1 MTPNTFR
8 RRPILVVAGIAVLG
22 TLLSII
28 VQLLADSGHD
38 SWTTADV
45 ADRVAADVAGC
56 PQVPPS
62 GPETAVGPA
71 KSPVR
76 AQLVNRSGDTCALIS
91 GLSITLAKGSQLPK
105 QGSDPLSLH
114 DIDGQ
119 EVNARPFGNNGD
131 VLLVSIAGPA
141 PKRSWLWWLP
151 TTLMCLLAAAATG
164 AAVVLVGPNRAT
176 TPAPP
181 VIDRR
186 APERRGSERH
196 ELTDRVEAARPVELP
211 ALTTSGVSGLAV
223 DRGRSGRYDV
233 YAATQ
238 VGLSHAKDGHTRE
251 DAYAIGGDPDRGWVY
266 LAVAD
271 GLGSAANSHAAA
283 QRATRAC
290 LTLLH
295 RYAGS
300 LDRIGY
306 PSTWEPLAAEITAK
320 VAAQLDAGAVD
331 ELAAELDYR
340 SPHGSGNSKRTSIP
354 ACTLAFAALGPVS
367 ADGYPLAW
375 ATVGDCDL
383 LLVDLDSGATKWLTQ
398 HATKHGM
405 ISNVTPSLPRDA
417 DRVIAGLTFVPAN
430 LMVVLA
436 SDGMADAIRLVPEQ
450 FATLLPQIAGPRPA
464 EHVFGQLVGFD
475 LPGLHDDRTIV
486 AAWPTRGRGSAREIR

>member
-1 MTPNTFR
+1 MTLDTFR
-8 RRPILVVAGIAVLG
+8 RRPILLVAGIALLG
-22 TLLSII
+22 ALLSII
-28 VQLLADSGHD
+28 VQLLGDSGND
-38 SWTTADV
+38 RWTTDRV
-45 ADRVAADVAGC
+45 ADRVLAEGTGGC
-56 PQVPPS
+56 PPTAAEPQ
-62 GPETAVGPA
+62 TAVA
-71 KSPVR
+71 VLNSPVR
-76 AQLVNRSGDTCALIS
+76 AQIENKAGDTCALIS
-91 GLSITLAKGSQLPK
+91 GAPIKFPPEFKAPSTRQMVRDVDGNEVSVR
-105 QGSDPLSLH
+105 PL
-114 DIDGQ
+114 
-119 EVNARPFGNNGD
+119 NKAGD
-131 VLLVSIAGPA
+131 LLMVSIAEPA
-141 PKRSWLWWLP
+141 HERSGWWWLP
-151 TTLMCLLAAAATG
+151 AALICFLASTATG
-164 AAVVLVGPNRAT
+164 AAVMLVRPRADV
-176 TPAPP
+176 P
-181 VIDRR
+181 
-186 APERRGSERH
+186 APERGEETMRREH
-196 ELTDRVEAARPVELP
+196 VEHTESARPVELP
-211 ALTTSGVSGLAV
+211 ALTTSGVSGLTV

-238 VGLSHAKDGHTRE
+238 VGLSHAKDGNTRE

-283 QRATRAC
+283 QRATRTC

-295 RYAGS
+295 RYASS

-320 VAAQLDAGAVD
+320 VAAQLDAGSVD
-331 ELAAELDYR
+331 GLAAELDYR
-340 SPHGSGNSKRTSIP
+340 SPHGAGDNKRTSIP

-383 LLVDLDSGATKWLTQ
+383 LLVDLNSGATKWLTQ
-398 HATKHGM
+398 HATKRGM

-417 DRVIAGLTFVPAN
+417 DRVIAGFTFVPSN

-486 AAWPTRGRGSAREIR
+486 AAWPTRGRGPARERR

>member
-1 MTPNTFR
+1 MTLDTFR
-8 RRPILVVAGIAVLG
+8 RRPILLVAGIALLG
-22 TLLSII
+22 AVLSII
-28 VQLLADSGHD
+28 VQFLGDNDADE
-38 SWTTADV
+38 WTTTDAV
-45 ADRVAADVAGC
+45 AKVVDAGVSGC
-56 PQVPPS
+56 PATAAK
-62 GPETAVGPA
+62 PETAVA
-71 KSPVR
+71 ISNSPVR
-76 AQLVNRSGDTCALIS
+76 AQLVNKAGDTCVLIS
-91 GLSITLAKGSQLPK
+91 GAPIKLPHGFTPPSG
-105 QGSDPLSLH
+105 QQMVRDV
-114 DIDGQ
+114 DGN
-119 EVNARPFGNNGD
+119 EVNVRPSGTAGD
-131 VLLVSIAGPA
+131 LLMVSILAPA
-141 PKRSWLWWLP
+141 HKDSGSWLPAALI
-151 TTLMCLLAAAATG
+151 CFLAATATG
-164 AAVVLVGPNRAT
+164 AAVLLVRPGAD
-176 TPAPP
+176 
-181 VIDRR
+181 VR
-186 APERRGSERH
+186 APEHQETARRDDPEHTES
-196 ELTDRVEAARPVELP
+196 ARPVELP
-211 ALTTSGVSGLAV
+211 ALTTSGVSGLTV

-238 VGLSHAKDGHTRE
+238 VGLSHAKDGNTRE

-295 RYAGS
+295 RYASS

-306 PSTWEPLAAEITAK
+306 PSTWGPLAAEITAK
-320 VAAQLDAGAVD
+320 VAAQLDAGSVD
-331 ELAAELDYR
+331 ELAAEIDYR
-340 SPHGSGNSKRTSIP
+340 SPHGAGDNKRTSIP

-383 LLVDLDSGATKWLTQ
+383 LLVDLNSGATKWLTQ
-398 HATKHGM
+398 HATKRGM

-417 DRVIAGLTFVPAN
+417 DRVIAGLTFVPSN

-486 AAWPTRGRGSAREIR
+486 AAWPTRGRGPALERR

>member
-1 MTPNTFR
+1 MTLDTFR
-8 RRPILVVAGIAVLG
+8 QRPILLVAGIALLG
-22 TLLSII
+22 ALLSII
-28 VQLLADSGHD
+28 VQLLGNHGSDR
-38 SWTTADV
+38 WTTDAV
-45 ADRVAADVAGC
+45 ADRVAAAGLSGC
-56 PQVPPS
+56 PPASEQ
-62 GPETAVGPA
+62 PESAVGVSNWPIRA
-71 KSPVR
+71 KM
-76 AQLVNRSGDTCALIS
+76 VNKQGDPCALIS
-91 GLSITLAKGSQLPK
+91 GTSITFPPGFKPSPGT
-105 QGSDPLSLH
+105 H
-114 DIDGQ
+114 RDIDGN
-119 EVNARPFGNNGD
+119 EVDVRSVGNAGD
-131 VLLVSIAGPA
+131 LLEVSIVAPA
-141 PKRSWLWWLP
+141 HERSWWWWLP
-151 TTLMCLLAAAATG
+151 AALICFLAATATG
-164 AAVVLVGPNRAT
+164 AAVLLVRPRAD
-176 TPAPP
+176 
-181 VIDRR
+181 VR
-186 APERRGSERH
+186 APERGDETMRREPVERP
-196 ELTDRVEAARPVELP
+196 EPVRPVELP
-211 ALTTSGVSGLAV
+211 ALTTSGVSGLTV

-238 VGLSHAKDGHTRE
+238 VGLSHAKDGNTRE

-283 QRATRAC
+283 QRATRTC

-295 RYAGS
+295 RYASS

-320 VAAQLDAGAVD
+320 VAAQLDAGSVD

-340 SPHGSGNSKRTSIP
+340 SPHGAGDNKRTSIP

-383 LLVDLDSGATKWLTQ
+383 LLVDLNSGATKWLTQ
-398 HATKHGM
+398 HATKRGM

-417 DRVIAGLTFVPAN
+417 DRVIAGLTFVPSN

-486 AAWPTRGRGSAREIR
+486 AAWPTRGRGPARERR

>member
-1 MTPNTFR
+1 MTLTIFR
-8 RRPILVVAGIAVLG
+8 RRAILVVAGIALLG

-28 VQLLADSGHD
+28 VQLLADSRPDG
-38 SWTTADV
+38 WTTAAV
-45 ADRVAADVAGC
+45 AERVAHDVSGC
-56 PQVPPS
+56 PQALPS
-62 GPETAVGPA
+62 EPETAVGVV

-76 AQLVNRSGDTCALIS
+76 AQVVNKAGDTCALIS
-91 GLSITLAKGSQLPK
+91 GLTIILPKGSQLPK
-105 QGSDPLSLH
+105 PGSDSVLLR
-114 DIDGQ
+114 DVDGQ
-119 EVNARPFGNNGD
+119 EVSAQPYGAAGD
-131 VLLVSIAGPA
+131 VLLVSIADPA
-141 PKRSWLWWLP
+141 PKRSGLWWLP
-151 TTLMCLLAAAATG
+151 ATLMCLLTAAATG
-164 AAVVLVGPNRAT
+164 AAVVLVRPGPAT
-176 TPAPP
+176 TPVPP
-181 VIDRR
+181 ITDRR
-186 APERRGSERH
+186 EPERR
-196 ELTDRVEAARPVELP
+196 ELPDRAEAARPVELP

-238 VGLSHAKDGHTRE
+238 VGLSHAKDGHARE
-251 DAYAIGGDPDRGWVY
+251 DAYAIGGDPGRGWVY

-300 LDRIGY
+300 LDRVGY

-320 VAAQLDAGAVD
+320 VAAALEAGAVD
-331 ELAAELDYR
+331 ELAAQIDYR
-340 SPHGSGNSKRTSIP
+340 SPHGAGTNKRTSIP

-417 DRVIAGLTFVPAN
+417 DRVIAGFTFVPAN

>member
-1 MTPNTFR
+1 MTLDTFR
-8 RRPILVVAGIAVLG
+8 QRPILLVAGIALLG
-22 TLLSII
+22 ALLSII
-28 VQLLADSGHD
+28 VQLLNDSETE
-38 SWTTADV
+38 SWTTAWVTDQV
-45 ADRVAADVAGC
+45 VAAGLTGC
-56 PQVPPS
+56 PPASAQ
-62 GPETAVGPA
+62 PESVVGVSNWPI
-71 KSPVR
+71 R
-76 AQLVNRSGDTCALIS
+76 ARMVNKQGDTCALIS
-91 GLSITLAKGSQLPK
+91 GTPITFP
-105 QGSDPLSLH
+105 QGFKPSPGKH
-114 DIDGQ
+114 RDIDGN
-119 EVNARPFGNNGD
+119 EVDIRSLGNAGD
-131 VLLVSIAGPA
+131 LLMVSIVA
-141 PKRSWLWWLP
+141 PRDERSWVSWLP
-151 TTLMCLLAAAATG
+151 AALICFLAATATG
-164 AAVVLVGPNRAT
+164 AAVLLVRPRAD
-176 TPAPP
+176 
-181 VIDRR
+181 VR
-186 APERRGSERH
+186 APERGDETMHRESVERP
-196 ELTDRVEAARPVELP
+196 EPARPVALP

-238 VGLSHAKDGHTRE
+238 VGLSHAKDGNTRE

-295 RYAGS
+295 RYASS

-320 VAAQLDAGAVD
+320 VAAQLDAGSVD

-340 SPHGSGNSKRTSIP
+340 SPHSAGDNKRTPIP

-383 LLVDLDSGATKWLTQ
+383 LLVDLNSGATKWLTQ
-398 HATKHGM
+398 HATKRGM

-417 DRVIAGLTFVPAN
+417 DRVIAGLTFVPSN

-486 AAWPTRGRGSAREIR
+486 AAWPTRGPGPARERR

>member
-1 MTPNTFR
+1 MTLDTFR
-8 RRPILVVAGIAVLG
+8 GRPILVVVATALLG
-22 TLLSII
+22 TLLTII
-28 VQLLADSGHD
+28 VQMLAHSGPD
-38 SWTTADV
+38 SWTTAAVAERV
-45 ADRVAADVAGC
+45 ADDVSGC
-56 PQVPPS
+56 PQVP
-62 GPETAVGPA
+62 ETAVRA

-76 AQLVNRSGDTCALIS
+76 AELRDKSGNTCAVIS
-91 GLSITLAKGSQLPK
+91 GLPIILANGSQLPK
-105 QGSDPLSLH
+105 PQSKPVVLR
-114 DIDGQ
+114 DIDGHQ
-119 EVNARPFGNNGD
+119 VSARPSGKFDD
-131 VLLVSIAGPA
+131 VLLVSIADPA
-141 PKRSWLWWLP
+141 PDRSGWWWLP
-151 TTLMCLLAAAATG
+151 ATLMCLLAATATG
-164 AAVVLVGPNRAT
+164 AAVVLVRPGRGT
-176 TPAPP
+176 GSVAPTA
-181 VIDRR
+181 DRR
-186 APERRGSERH
+186 GPERSEPA
-196 ELTDRVEAARPVELP
+196 DGAEAARPVELP
-211 ALTTSGVSGLAV
+211 ALTTSGVSGLTV

-295 RYAGS
+295 RYASS

-320 VAAQLDAGAVD
+320 VAAQLDAGSVD

-340 SPHGSGNSKRTSIP
+340 SPHGAGDNKRTSIP

-383 LLVDLDSGATKWLTQ
+383 LLVDLNSGATKWLTQ
-398 HATKHGM
+398 HATKRGM

-417 DRVIAGLTFVPAN
+417 DRVIAGLTFVPSN

-486 AAWPTRGRGSAREIR
+486 AAWPTRGRGPARERR

>member
-1 MTPNTFR
+1 MTLDTFR
-8 RRPILVVAGIAVLG
+8 QRPILLVAGIALLG
-22 TLLSII
+22 AVLSII
-28 VQLLADSGHD
+28 VQLLGDSGSD
-38 SWTTADV
+38 SWTTDKV
-45 ADRVAADVAGC
+45 ADRVLAEVTGC
-56 PQVPPS
+56 PQAAAEPQ
-62 GPETAVGPA
+62 TAVA
-71 KSPVR
+71 VLNSPVR
-76 AQLVNRSGDTCALIS
+76 AQMENKAGDTCALIS
-91 GLSITLAKGSQLPK
+91 GAPIKFPPEFKAPSTRALVRDVDGNEVSVRTLNKA
-105 QGSDPLSLH
+105 
-114 DIDGQ
+114 
-119 EVNARPFGNNGD
+119 GD
-131 VLLVSIAGPA
+131 LLMVSIAEPA
-141 PKRSWLWWLP
+141 HEPSGWWWLP
-151 TTLMCLLAAAATG
+151 ATLICFLAATATG
-164 AAVVLVGPNRAT
+164 AAVLLVRPGAD
-176 TPAPP
+176 
-181 VIDRR
+181 VR
-186 APERRGSERH
+186 APEHEETARRDTPERP
-196 ELTDRVEAARPVELP
+196 EPARPVALP
-211 ALTTSGVSGLAV
+211 ALTTSGVSGLTV

-238 VGLSHAKDGHTRE
+238 VGLSHAKDGNTRE

-295 RYAGS
+295 RYASS

-306 PSTWEPLAAEITAK
+306 PSTWEPLATEITAK
-320 VAAQLDAGAVD
+320 VAAQLDAGSVD

-340 SPHGSGNSKRTSIP
+340 SPNGAGDNKRTSTP

-383 LLVDLDSGATKWLTQ
+383 LLVDLNSGATKWLTQ
-398 HATKHGM
+398 HATKRGM

-417 DRVIAGLTFVPAN
+417 DRVIAGLTFVPSN

-486 AAWPTRGRGSAREIR
+486 AAWPTRGRGPARERR

>member
-1 MTPNTFR
+1 MTLNTLR
-8 RRPILVVAGIAVLG
+8 QRPVLLLAGIALLG
-22 TLLSII
+22 ALLSII
-28 VQLLADSGHD
+28 VQLLGDRGADR
-38 SWTTADV
+38 WTTDAV
-45 ADRVAADVAGC
+45 ADRVVAAGLSGC
-56 PQVPPS
+56 PPAS
-62 GPETAVGPA
+62 GQPESAVGVSNWPIRA
-71 KSPVR
+71 KM
-76 AQLVNRSGDTCALIS
+76 VNKQGDTCALIS
-91 GLSITLAKGSQLPK
+91 GTPITFP
-105 QGSDPLSLH
+105 QGFKPSPGIQR
-114 DIDGQ
+114 DIEGN
-119 EVNARPFGNNGD
+119 EVDIRSFGNAGD
-131 VLLVSIAGPA
+131 LLMVSIVAPA
-141 PKRSWLWWLP
+141 HERPWWWLP
-151 TTLMCLLAAAATG
+151 AALICFLAAIATG
-164 AAVVLVGPNRAT
+164 AAVLLVRPRT
-176 TPAPP
+176 DVP
-181 VIDRR
+181 
-186 APERRGSERH
+186 APERGDETARREHVERT
-196 ELTDRVEAARPVELP
+196 EPARAVALP

-238 VGLSHAKDGHTRE
+238 VGLSHAKDGNTRE

-295 RYAGS
+295 RHAGA
-300 LDRIGY
+300 LDHIGY

-320 VAAQLDAGAVD
+320 VAAQLDAEAVD
-331 ELAAELDYR
+331 ELAAEIDYR
-340 SPHGSGNSKRTSIP
+340 SPHGAGNNKRTAVP

-398 HATKHGM
+398 HATKRGM

-417 DRVIAGLTFVPAN
+417 DRVIAGLTFVPSN

-450 FATLLPQIAGPRPA
+450 YATLLPQIAGPRPA
-464 EHVFGQLVGFD
+464 EHIFGQLVGFD

-486 AAWPTRGRGSAREIR
+486 AAWPTRGRGPAREIR

>member
-1 MTPNTFR
+1 MMLTTFR
-8 RRPILVVAGIAVLG
+8 RRPILIVAGIALLG

-28 VQLLADSGHD
+28 AQLLADSGPD
-38 SWTTADV
+38 SWTTTAV
-45 ADRVAADVAGC
+45 AQRVSDEVSGC
-56 PQVPPS
+56 PTAPPS
-62 GPETAVGPA
+62 EPENVVAVV

-76 AQLVNRSGDTCALIS
+76 AQLVNTSGNTCALIS
-91 GLSITLAKGSQLPK
+91 GLPITLPQDSKLPK
-105 QGSDPLSLH
+105 PGSGPVLLR
-114 DIDGQ
+114 DIDGH
-119 EVNARPFGNNGD
+119 EVSARPSGKAGD
-131 VLLVSIAGPA
+131 VLLVSIADPA
-141 PKRSWLWWLP
+141 PVRSELWWLP
-151 TTLMCLLAAAATG
+151 TTLMCLLTAAATG
-164 AAVVLVGPNRAT
+164 AAVVLVGPTPAT
-176 TPAPP
+176 TPVPP
-181 VIDRR
+181 IADRR
-186 APERRGSERH
+186 EPERR
-196 ELTDRVEAARPVELP
+196 ELPDRAEAVRPVELP

-238 VGLSHAKDGHTRE
+238 VGLSHAKDGHARE
-251 DAYAIGGDPDRGWVY
+251 DAYAIGGDPAHGWVY

-295 RYAGS
+295 HYAGS
-300 LDRIGY
+300 LDRVGY

-320 VAAQLDAGAVD
+320 VAAQLEAGAVD
-331 ELAAELDYR
+331 ELAALIDYR
-340 SPHGSGNSKRTSIP
+340 SPHGAGNNKRTSIP

-398 HATKHGM
+398 HTTKHGM

-417 DRVIAGLTFVPAN
+417 DRVIAGFTFVPAN